1 MADVSLPPGAG
12 RMVAV
17 AGDVYTVKLSGAETN
32 GRCAVLEFVVP
43 PGGGPPPHTHTR
55 EDEAFYV
62 TEGELSFTV
71 GGERQV
77 VGPGGFAC
85 PPRGVPHSFT
95 NNGTTP
101 AKAVVVL
108 APAGLEEM
116 FFETGR
122 PWDDATRF
130 PGPPSPEEIERIK
143 AAAPRYGILL
153 APPQDHP

>member
-1 MADVSLPPGAG
+1 MPDVTLAPGGG

-17 AGDVYTVKLSGAETN
+17 AGDVYTVKLSGADTD

-71 GGERQV
+71 GGEPLV

-95 NNGTTP
+95 NKGATP

-122 PWDDATRF
+122 PWDSADRF
-130 PGPPSPEEIERIK
+130 PGPPTPDEIARLV
-143 AAAPRYGILL
+143 AAAPKYGIIL
-153 APPQDHP
+153 PPPGH